1 MSADDRTKETGI
13 CPLTTIRPADRS
25 LDPTLMI
32 TSFHIDASENHAT
45 GLAVAVPLVGKLNL
59 VLTSRL
65 ATFLSLVVLVI
76 TITPGGVR

>member
-1 MSADDRTKETGI
+1 
-13 CPLTTIRPADRS
+13 LTTILTADRS
-25 LDPTLMI
+25 LDPTLMK
-32 TSFHIDASENHAT
+32 TSFPTDTPENHASE
-45 GLAVAVPLVGKLNL
+45 LAVAVSLVARLKL

>member
-1 MSADDRTKETGI
+1 
-13 CPLTTIRPADRS
+13 
-25 LDPTLMI
+25 MI
-32 TSFHIDASENHAT
+32 TSFHIDASENHAV
-45 GLAVAVPLVGKLNL
+45 GLAVAVPLVARLNL